1 MMRGRIFCTGS
12 IIGSSI
18 HLAIITIVILYLG
31 NVTNGKKLIS
41 HIPNSKVNAFKISG
55 SLRYLSKAVFTKAI
69 VGDSLPIRNS
79 GGNEIPAVK
88 RLARK
93 ALLSSNQED
102 SSDCTKRLLCELQTR
117 ENLSWDEELLRNA
130 VPSQIDYTSPTL
142 QMSVAVA
149 LGKNNPQQCGVVYN
163 RCQYDGG
170 EIMNFLR
177 KSGTSIEIDSDDL
190 EYECNVLFLWTKKN
204 KTVVDTVK
212 RQASGL
218 SILN

>member
-1 MMRGRIFCTGS
+1 MMRGRIFCNGS
-12 IIGSSI
+12 IFGSSVR
-18 HLAIITIVILYLG
+18 LVIITIIILNLG
-31 NVTNGKKLIS
+31 NVTDGKKLIS

-55 SLRYLSKAVFTKAI
+55 SLRYLTKAVFTKAI

-79 GGNEIPAVK
+79 GGNEIPAIK

-117 ENLSWDEELLRNA
+117 ENLSWDEELLKNA

-142 QMSVAVA
+142 QMNVAVA
-149 LGKNNPQQCGVVYN
+149 LGKNNPKQCGVVYN

-204 KTVVDTVK
+204 KTIVDTVK
-212 RQASGL
+212 RQTSEL